1 MNRVIQYFRKKLS
14 ARVSWWVLMSV
25 TILFVAALAIM
36 FKYSHDAVEQ
46 ESLAKAEE
54 MLNGT
59 VLSIDNKLHK
69 TEVAT
74 RNMLWNVE
82 KHLDDPESMTHYARQ
97 LVESNPDIVG
107 CAIAFEPGY
116 YPDRDEYYM
125 TYAYRSESEPDV
137 IVMTHDPTIIEP
149 DLFKETPYMGVN
161 WYYIPKLENTTCWVR
176 PHAPGD
182 TINSTVVTCGMPIHD
197 REGHFVGVLAAD
209 ISVQDLSVTVL
220 STRPF
225 PDSYCVMLG
234 MQGTYIVHP
243 NSTNLYYKM
252 VREEVKD
259 EPDERVSEVV
269 EAMLAGEDGIR
280 SVELRGKDCY
290 VLYKSLNNR
299 HWSACIICPE
309 KDIFS
314 ANRRLLLYMVAI
326 TLLGILL
333 IFLFCWRFVS
343 WQFAPLNML
352 AKSAQRITHGHYK
365 DTIPSTSR
373 KDEIGILQNNFSAM
387 QTSLAHHIDQMNFL
401 SETLKERN
409 ETLGAI
415 HEQVREGDN
424 MKMNLIHKIADKM
437 ILPIKG
443 IDSVVSEL
451 DEKRSSLTR
460 ENLQSMSDE
469 VMTHT
474 KSITDLLDKM
484 LEIPKKNRRNKG
496 TGTSGSKQTIKEG
509 GDAPK
514 S

>member
-1 MNRVIQYFRKKLS
+1 
-14 ARVSWWVLMSV
+14 
-25 TILFVAALAIM
+25 
-36 FKYSHDAVEQ
+36 
-46 ESLAKAEE
+46 
-54 MLNGT
+54 
-59 VLSIDNKLHK
+59 
-69 TEVAT
+69 
-74 RNMLWNVE
+74 
-82 KHLDDPESMTHYARQ
+82 
-97 LVESNPDIVG
+97 
-107 CAIAFEPGY
+107 
-116 YPDRDEYYM
+116 
-125 TYAYRSESEPDV
+125 
-137 IVMTHDPTIIEP
+137 
-149 DLFKETPYMGVN
+149 
-161 WYYIPKLENTTCWVR
+161 
-176 PHAPGD
+176 
-182 TINSTVVTCGMPIHD
+182 
-197 REGHFVGVLAAD
+197 
-209 ISVQDLSVTVL
+209 
-220 STRPF
+220 
-225 PDSYCVMLG
+225 
-234 MQGTYIVHP
+234 
-243 NSTNLYYKM
+243 M

-484 LEIPKKNRRNKG
+484 LEIPKKNRPNKG